1 MLTKRIIPCLDVKN
15 GLVVKGRQFKNLQ
28 DAGDPVELARY
39 YYEQGADELAVL
51 DITATLESRQTVIKL
66 ISEISH
72 QVFIPLSVGG
82 GVRNLSD
89 IKALLRAGA
98 DKVAINTA
106 AVKNPEL
113 IRKAARQFGSQCVVV
128 AIDAKRNQK
137 LALWEVM
144 VEAGTKSTGLD
155 AIEWAKKAADL
166 GAGEILLTSIDRDG
180 TQSGYDNEL
189 LRAVSQTVNIPI
201 IASGGAG
208 CQQDVKEALV
218 TGQADAVLLA
228 SLFHYQKLTI
238 LQLKK
243 YLAKNN
249 INIRL

>member
-15 GLVVKGRQFKNLQ
+15 GRVVKGRQFKELC
-28 DAGDPVELARY
+28 DAGDPVILARQ

-66 ISEISH
+66 INDISQ
-72 QVFIPLSVGG
+72 QVFIPLTVGG
-82 GVRNLSD
+82 GVKNISD
-89 IKALLRAGA
+89 ITALLRAGA
-98 DKVAINTA
+98 DKVVINTA
-106 AVKNPEL
+106 AVKKPEL
-113 IRKAARQFGSQCVVV
+113 IRAAARRFGSQCVVV

-137 LALWEVM
+137 LAGWEVM
-144 VEAGTKSTGLD
+144 VKAGTASTGLD
-155 AIEWAKKAADL
+155 AIAWAKKAADL

-189 LRAVSQTVNIPI
+189 LRAVCQTVNIPV

-208 CQQDVKEALV
+208 SQKDVSEALI

-228 SLFHYQKLTI
+228 SLLHYQKLTI

-243 YLAKNN
+243 YLAENN